1 MTPQHWVTGRKN
13 AKITQVQAAKALR
26 LSQPYLS
33 QLETG
38 ARLAGDKLS
47 KKAATL
53 YALPTALP
61 LPNSRAAEEAGSDRL
76 QGELAALGYPRFAH
90 VVSKHQHNPAGVLLG
105 AVVQQ
110 DLDTRLVEALPWV
123 VSQYV
128 DLDWPWLRDRVKLR
142 NVQNR
147 LGYIVYLAK
156 EVVRLRGSDGHKI
169 DVLSTW
175 ELDLEEARLAR
186 EDTLCRESMPAS
198 ERSWLKTHRPSGA
211 AHWNLLTSLTP
222 EQLSYA

>member
-1 MTPQHWVTGRKN
+1 MTAHQWVTGRKN
-13 AKITQVQAAKALR
+13 AKMTQVQAAKALR

-61 LPNSRAAEEAGSDRL
+61 LPNSWAAEEAGSDRL
-76 QGELAALGYPRFAH
+76 QGELAGLGYPKFAH
-90 VVSKHQHNPAGVLLG
+90 VVSKLQHNPAGVLLG

-128 DLDWPWLRDRVKLR
+128 DLDWPWLRDRVKLG

-156 EVVRLRGSDGHKI
+156 EVVRLRESDGHKI

-175 ELDLEEARLAR
+175 ERDLEEARLAR